1 MPGAMRRQ
9 RRAFDIWPGFV
20 DALSA
25 LLIIIIFLLMV
36 FTLAQFFLSE
46 ILSGR
51 NQALERLNRQVAE
64 LS

>member
-46 ILSGR
+46 DPIGPQSG
-51 NQALERLNRQVAE
+51 A
-64 LS
+64 